1 MSSLSAKPIA
11 LVTGGQRGI
20 GWGISRELAV
30 NGYDLALTARS
41 AADHEDV
48 LSACAELKDLGARVC
63 YVSHDLSDITA
74 FPVLLDRIVDELGP
88 PSALIANAGVP
99 AKIRGDLLDVQPD
112 SFDIV
117 MNTNLRGNF
126 FLAQAVARQMT
137 EMRSQHYRSIVFVTS
152 VSADMVSI
160 ERGEYCMSKAGAAM
174 MVQLFAHRLAR
185 LNIGVFELRPGIIET
200 GMTARVHDKYT
211 KLIAD
216 GLVPAGRWGKPADIG
231 KAVLPLVTGDM
242 SFATGTVVCADGGLS
257 IHKL

>member
-1 MSSLSAKPIA
+1 MNSLSEKPIA

-20 GWGISRELAV
+20 GWGISRELAL

-41 AADHEDV
+41 AVDHEDV
-48 LSACAELKDLGARVC
+48 CSACDELKDLGARVC

-112 SFDIV
+112 SFDVV
-117 MNTNLRGNF
+117 MNINLRGHF
-126 FLAQAVARQMT
+126 FLAQAVARQMV
-137 EMRSQHYRSIVFVTS
+137 EAKSQHYRSIVFVTS

-160 ERGEYCMSKAGAAM
+160 ERGEYCISKAGAAM
-174 MVQLFAHRLAR
+174 MVQLFAHRLAG

-200 GMTARVHDKYT
+200 GMTASVYDTYT
-211 KLIAD
+211 RLIAD
-216 GLVPAGRWGKPADIG
+216 GLVPARRWGKPADIG

-257 IHKL
+257 IHRL